1 MPEVIVLAIDPGI
14 SGAFAWCD
22 GTRLLS
28 VEDMPTIEVRG
39 KKKVS
44 AASVAEIMRS
54 MKVDLV
60 VIEAVHSMPG
70 QGVSS
75 SFGFGRSL
83 GVLEGVAAGLG
94 LPVEMAVPAVW
105 KRLAGAPA
113 DKGACRQMA
122 TQYWPGKA
130 ELFKRAKDDGRADAA
145 LLARWSALRQ
155 R

>member
-1 MPEVIVLAIDPGI
+1 MIVLAIDPGI

-22 GTRLLS
+22 GNKLIA

-39 KKKVS
+39 KRRVS
-44 AASVAEIMRS
+44 AANVSRIMQLYS
-54 MKVDLV
+54 VDLV

-83 GVLEGVAAGLG
+83 GVLEGVSAGLG

-105 KRLAGAPA
+105 KRLAGVPA
-113 DKGACRQMA
+113 DKGAVRQMA
-122 TQYWPGKA
+122 TQYWPFQA

-145 LLARWSALRQ
+145 LMARWAAMRQ